1 MKVLDVADL
10 QVGLDQTLESLKRQQ
25 NEMSE
30 VEAAIQGF
38 IELEDSFKGKGGEAI
53 RGFYKEVHVP
63 FISYYRSFL
72 EDYQS
77 RIQVMKAELFNV
89 EPAINGVIVEP
100 FLTGELQHGLQHVA
114 DQTATLTDEANSII
128 FSVQDIV
135 SVPHLN
141 DSEFLQKVNIAKKH
155 IHDIVDELNQFD
167 YNQCIALEQL
177 YDNVL
182 NMQQYIKSIESLFQS
197 GELQVANYKSGTLSQ
212 YKIDKLIKKEE
223 IQENIE
229 EKVETNSCSRAE
241 LEEIEKKRI
250 EELQKQLGK
259 VSSPDEYLKIANEI
273 GLENLDP
280 IQQQIVIELETAK
293 QNAEMAKGIGKGL
306 YDVGKDL
313 VTGIYDFVTY
323 PKETIES
330 VVHAATHPKET
341 YNYLSKAISDSY
353 ERDMVNGDAYSRAY
367 WVTYA
372 VGTVAT
378 SILGTKGIGSVT
390 KTGMASTTAT
400 VKAGVD
406 KTKTVIKETPFSRLL
421 PYAPH
426 HQMALAGVN
435 HVPYNTVNSVGLR
448 DQLIIKAQKISNSS
462 RVPFTGKGVSVPW
475 LSDKYNAV
483 EIKGKVKAKG
493 EIKDID
499 RRVYQI
505 KNLDINRVDSETG
518 KTNLQ
523 LMRKGRSP
531 FADDGSIINLHH
543 LIQEEPGAMLEIPE
557 SLHKKYSKILHGLK
571 ENGESFRNDPVLK
584 AQYDNFRSRYWKW
597 RAKQFEIENK

>member
-1 MKVLDVADL
+1 MKD
-10 QVGLDQTLESLKRQQ
+10 
-25 NEMSE
+25 
-30 VEAAIQGF
+30 
-38 IELEDSFKGKGGEAI
+38 
-53 RGFYKEVHVP
+53 
-63 FISYYRSFL
+63 
-72 EDYQS
+72 
-77 RIQVMKAELFNV
+77 ELFNV

-141 DSEFLQKVNIAKKH
+141 DSEFLQEVNIAKKH
-155 IHDIVDELNQFD
+155 IHDTVDELNQFD

-197 GELQVANYKSGTLSQ
+197 GELQVANYKSGTLGQ

-223 IQENIE
+223 IQE
-229 EKVETNSCSRAE
+229 KVETNSCSREE

-259 VSSPDEYLKIANEI
+259 VSTPDEYLKIANEI

-280 IQQQIVIELETAK
+280 AQQQIVIELETAK
-293 QNAEMAKGIGKGL
+293 QNGEVVKGIGKGL
-306 YDVGKDL
+306 YEVGKDL
-313 VTGIYDFVTY
+313 VTGIYDFVTH

-330 VVHAATHPKET
+330 VVHAVTHPKET

-353 ERDMVNGDAYSRAY
+353 ERDTVNGDAYSRAY

-390 KTGMASTTAT
+390 KTGIASTKAT

-448 DQLIIKAQKISNSS
+448 DQLLSMAKVETGVSGKG
-462 RVPFTGKGVSVPW
+462 TGKIDYDLTKDYIRV
-475 LSDKYNAV
+475 V
-483 EIKGKVKAKG
+483 ESK
-493 EIKDID
+493 
-499 RRVYQI
+499 
-505 KNLDINRVDSETG
+505 TG
-518 KTNLQ
+518 LK
-523 LMRKGRSP
+523 
-531 FADDGSIINLHH
+531 
-543 LIQEEPGAMLEIPE
+543 
-557 SLHKKYSKILHGLK
+557 LHKKQI
-571 ENGESFRNDPVLK
+571 EQLK
-584 AQYDNFRSRYWKW
+584 AALR
-597 RAKQFEIENK
+597 ENKYEKITPLETLKHRNKFNSVKNKLISEWEEKTGQKWPRYTEEVYDKKGRVVRDIGQTL